1 MSDASCYNALNLYV
15 KICDVLFEINKT
27 SILPTPGKGRM
38 DMGAE
43 REGARFSLELELTT
57 EQLEDYLEQLARK
70 GRAAGTLET
79 YRRNVYALYRDLPA
93 DKRLRPGTLEAWR
106 KALLER
112 GYSPRTVNVRLAAA
126 NGLLAFLGR
135 RDLQLVGALE
145 ADGGSPELTRAE
157 YLRLLSAARLLGRE
171 RAYLMTKLFGS
182 TGLSVQEL
190 PKITVE
196 FLQGEP
202 VLVRS
207 GGMLQPLRLPE
218 FLRRELLSFARR
230 EGISSG
236 PLFRTR
242 SSAPMGRTAVADH
255 IKRLCRAAQVD
266 ESKANPRC
274 LRRLW
279 QATQESIRAQVDALV
294 EQACDQLF
302 ETEQLAIGWNAGKE
316 VRNM

>member
-1 MSDASCYNALNLYV
+1 
-15 KICDVLFEINKT
+15 
-27 SILPTPGKGRM
+27 
-38 DMGAE
+38 
-43 REGARFSLELELTT
+43 
-57 EQLEDYLEQLARK
+57 
-70 GRAAGTLET
+70 
-79 YRRNVYALYRDLPA
+79 
-93 DKRLRPGTLEAWR
+93 
-106 KALLER
+106 
-112 GYSPRTVNVRLAAA
+112 
-126 NGLLAFLGR
+126 
-135 RDLQLVGALE
+135 
-145 ADGGSPELTRAE
+145 
-157 YLRLLSAARLLGRE
+157 
-171 RAYLMTKLFGS
+171 
-182 TGLSVQEL
+182 
-190 PKITVE
+190 
-196 FLQGEP
+196 
-202 VLVRS
+202 
-207 GGMLQPLRLPE
+207 MLQPLRLPE

-242 SSAPMGRTAVADH
+242 SGAPMGRTAVADH